1 LKKELN
7 NLLRDFKT
15 LIIILLFF
23 TLLFG
28 CKSKKTIEFCEGIST
43 EGKGVNCGEQF
54 SSGELTALITAETPF
69 NINKLNVNIFKKTK
83 YKQEKIGSQIIEVK
97 PDETNARTNFYFYD
111 DGEFTIEVFGQD
123 NKKIAEGSVKIV
135 DI

>member
-1 LKKELN
+1 MKKVIL
-7 NLLRDFKT
+7 
-15 LIIILLFF
+15 ILLFF
-23 TLLFG
+23 SLLFG
-28 CKSKKTIEFCEGIST
+28 CAAKKTIEFCEGVST
-43 EGKGVNCGEQF
+43 EGKGANCGEQF
-54 SSGELTALITAETPF
+54 SSGELTALISTETPF

-97 PDETNARTNFYFYD
+97 PDDSIARTNFYLYD

-123 NKKIAEGSVKIV
+123 NKKIAEGSVKII